1 MEDYPRKS
9 SGWLANFPTVFS
21 KRHKRNK
28 IRMAGQ
34 WSITWIFCMILL
46 VGILMY
52 AWPVCAKE
60 AVPESLSI
68 DPQIKKE
75 TLWVGDKVEIKVTVS
90 PKEAANVKLNWDVS
104 DPQIFEVV
112 KQKDKTV
119 LVVKKM
125 GKATVTVK
133 AGEVSTSVE
142 LRAWDWVLPFSLT
155 VVAAV
160 IGMFVVVIAVDEKK
174 KRASQTKDFE
184 EK

>member
-1 MEDYPRKS
+1 M
-9 SGWLANFPTVFS
+9 
-21 KRHKRNK
+21 
-28 IRMAGQ
+28 
-34 WSITWIFCMILL
+34 
-46 VGILMY
+46 
-52 AWPVCAKE
+52 
-60 AVPESLSI
+60 
-68 DPQIKKE
+68 
-75 TLWVGDKVEIKVTVS
+75 TVS

-142 LRAWDWVLPFSLT
+142 LRAWDWVLPFSLA
-155 VVAAV
+155 VVAAM

>member
-34 WSITWIFCMILL
+34 WSITWIFCMIFL

-75 TLWVGDKVEIKVTVS
+75 TLWVGEQS
-90 PKEAANVKLNWDVS
+90 
-104 DPQIFEVV
+104 
-112 KQKDKTV
+112 
-119 LVVKKM
+119 
-125 GKATVTVK
+125 
-133 AGEVSTSVE
+133 
-142 LRAWDWVLPFSLT
+142 
-155 VVAAV
+155 
-160 IGMFVVVIAVDEKK
+160 
-174 KRASQTKDFE
+174 
-184 EK
+184 